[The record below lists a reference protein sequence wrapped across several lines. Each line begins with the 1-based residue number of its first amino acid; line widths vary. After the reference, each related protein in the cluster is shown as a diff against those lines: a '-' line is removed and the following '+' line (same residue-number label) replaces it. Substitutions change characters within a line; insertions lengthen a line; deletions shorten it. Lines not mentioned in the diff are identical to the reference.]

1 MFARGSC
8 DSRGV
13 DAGVV
18 RLLLRGRTSS
28 DGLLEESNL
37 DPLSIV
43 VVVVGVLVYDTVFLL
58 LLLTLLI
65 GLSDNNDLDLGLVI
79 LILLLLNPLLLLL
92 GVSGLDSRRVLYSLS
107 LGWRSFTVKS
117 CLFLSTN
124 LSTMSIASFSKYR
137 RILLERSLSS
147 IGTPDECISVGGRLG
162 PSSSS
167 PNMSVLAIVVVLLV
181 VLVVVLVDDVF
192 FILEEEEEDFFPE
205 TAVLGGGG
213 ASTIAVTLV
222 SAMREMDSLS
232 ESCKVAFGRG

>member
-37 DPLSIV
+37 DPLSIVV

-147 IGTPDECISVGGRLG
+147 IGTPDECSSGGRLG

-167 PNMSVLAIVVVLLV
+167 PNMSVLAIVVELLV
-181 VLVVVLVDDVF
+181 VLVLVLVDDVF

-205 TAVLGGGG
+205 VAVLVGGG